1 MPVNTEL
8 ANKIWLRYAYCRDNG
23 HTKFVEKADKCD
35 RFFVGDQWD
44 PTDRALLE
52 SNRRPVLYFLIH
64 LYHRTGIQFDKSHM
78 FRQML
83 RF

>member
-8 ANKIWLRYAYCRDNG
+8 ANKIWLRYAYARDNG

-44 PTDRALLE
+44 PKIGRAH
-52 SNRRPVLYFLIH
+52 V
-64 LYHRTGIQFDKSHM
+64 
-78 FRQML
+78 
-83 RF
+83 